1 MNSARAV
8 DLLNRHFVNL
18 ISWNRTRVTKTIL
31 IMILVIVLPACQS
44 TRSTQI
50 AEEGISDA
58 VSYRATQDQV
68 THSDPVQPSQ
78 LPTSVIFS
86 EAGSSLSSKE
96 SNTAIATPAPDPLR
110 FVFPTP
116 VQAPVSAWRPPLYPT
131 PWAPTPFDH
140 FFFSRPIA
148 ADEINWP
155 VATYRYGGEFF
166 ADTVHTGV
174 DIPAPKGTPVIAA
187 GSGKIIWAGYGVYR
201 GGYDT
206 TDPYGLAV
214 TIRHDFGYQ
223 NQPLYT
229 IYGHLDQIEVAEGQ
243 YVETGELLGF
253 VGETGNV
260 TGPHLHFELR
270 VNENNFFSTRNPELW
285 IAPPQGWGVIA
296 GRVMDSNGKLINDQL
311 IIVTN
316 PSAGQNWFARSYG
329 PEAVNSDPYY
339 SENLVIG
346 DLPAGTYQLRT
357 SYAGYHHS
365 SDIEVHPGLVTFFSF
380 RGWGSF
386 SIELP
391 PTPGAEYTPIPIED
405 KTASNP

>member
-1 MNSARAV
+1 MNSARVV
-8 DLLNRHFVNL
+8 DLLNRYIVNL
-18 ISWNRTRVTKTIL
+18 TCWYRIGVIKTIL
-31 IMILVIVLPACQS
+31 IMILVIVLSACQPAQ
-44 TRSTQI
+44 STQT
-50 AEEGISDA
+50 AEEGISEEASDMG
-58 VSYRATQDQV
+58 TLDQMIP
-68 THSDPVQPSQ
+68 SDPAQPSQ

-86 EAGSSLSSKE
+86 KAGSSLPLKE
-96 SNTAIATPAPDPLR
+96 SNIAIATPAPDPLR

-116 VQAPVSAWRPPLYPT
+116 VQAPVSAWRPPLYPI

-140 FFFSRPIA
+140 FFFARPIA

-187 GSGKIIWAGYGVYR
+187 GSGKIIWAGYGIYR
-201 GGYDT
+201 GGNDK

-223 NQPLYT
+223 SQPLYT
-229 IYGHLDQIEVAEGQ
+229 IYGHLDLIEVAEGQ

-260 TGPHLHFELR
+260 TGPHLHFEVR
-270 VNENNFFSTRNPELW
+270 VSDNDFFSTRNPELW

-296 GRVMDSNGKLINDQL
+296 GRVMDSNGKLVTNQL

-316 PSAGQNWFARSYG
+316 PSTGQNWFARSYG

-357 SYAGYHHS
+357 SYAGYHHNS
-365 SDIEVHPGLVTFFSF
+365 EIEVYPGLVTFFSF

-386 SIELP
+386 SVELP
-391 PTPGAEYTPIPIED
+391 PTPGAEYTPMPIED
-405 KTASNP
+405 KAASNP

>member
-1 MNSARAV
+1 M
-8 DLLNRHFVNL
+8 
-18 ISWNRTRVTKTIL
+18 
-31 IMILVIVLPACQS
+31 LVIVLSACQS
-44 TRSTQI
+44 THPTQS
-50 AEEGISDA
+50 AEEGIPGGASNE
-58 VSYRATQDQV
+58 ATHDQV
-68 THSDPVQPSQ
+68 TSFEPTQPSQ
-78 LPTSVIFS
+78 IPTSVIFS
-86 EAGSSLSSKE
+86 EASSSLPLKE
-96 SNTAIATPAPDPLR
+96 SNSAIATPAPDPLR

-187 GSGKIIWAGYGVYR
+187 GSGKIIWAGYGIYR

-229 IYGHLDQIEVAEGQ
+229 IYGHLDMIEVAEGQ

-270 VNENNFFSTRNPELW
+270 VSDNNFFSTRNPELW

-296 GRVMDSNGKLINDQL
+296 GRVMDSNGKLVTDQL

-316 PSAGQNWFARSYG
+316 PNTGQNWFARSYG

-346 DLPAGTYQLRT
+346 DLPAGMYQLRT
-357 SYAGYHHS
+357 SYAGYNHKS
-365 SDIEVHPGLVTFFSF
+365 EIEVYPGLVTFFSF
-380 RGWGSF
+380 RGWDSF
-386 SIELP
+386 SVELP

-405 KTASNP
+405 KAASNP